1 MHGNDSRN
9 FSCCKQTNKQTNKQ
23 TEKDTKIQNK
33 TKQNKNFRTSMCT
46 FGCEM
51 YGTTL
56 SINVSLRYLFQDRFF
71 RYGNN
76 GSAFQTILIRP
87 GVTDL
92 RHNIKDDDAQTG
104 SIGLKLWF
112 GDPDK
117 YLGWWM
123 SSPNTPV
130 LQKYFGQEKGLWQK
144 APFITNKQ
152 TTTITALDP
161 KFLLNKVVHNSD
173 TRKDKSVSEWDRL

>member
-1 MHGNDSRN
+1 METTAGTSRAA
-9 FSCCKQTNKQTNKQ
+9 SKQTNKQTNKQ
-23 TEKDTKIQNK
+23 KKIQKSK
-33 TKQNKNFRTSMCT
+33 TKQNKTKTLERQCAPLE
-46 FGCEM
+46 CEM

-92 RHNIKDDDAQTG
+92 RHKIKDDDAQTG

-112 GDPDK
+112 GDPDE

-130 LQKYFGQEKGLWQK
+130 PQKYFEQEKGLWQK

-173 TRKDKSVSEWDRL
+173 TRKDKSVSEWD